1 MKNYDQQFFADRD
14 DRTRYAAQRVLDIAL
29 GLLPPINS
37 CIDIGCGVGTWLRV
51 LADRGFEDIL
61 GAEGDW
67 LDTSL
72 LMIDPDRFM
81 RIDLRRPIEIDRRFD
96 MAISLEVAEHITPE
110 EGDRLVSKL
119 TQIADFVLF
128 SAAVP
133 CQGGKHHIN
142 EQWQTYWARRF
153 GAADFVPIDA
163 IRPRIWDDD
172 RVAVWYRQNT
182 ILYVRKSRLGD
193 LNPAATP
200 AEPGTL
206 SMVHPEL
213 YTRRLLRAHSLSGGV
228 KSALRSLTGGGR
240 AVRTLRQ
247 AEPPTE

>member
-14 DRTRYAAQRVLDIAL
+14 DRTRYAAQRVLDITL
-29 GLLPPINS
+29 EILPPINS

-51 LADRGFEDIL
+51 LADRGVDDVV

-72 LMIDPDRFM
+72 LMIDQDRFM
-81 RIDLRRPIEIDRRFD
+81 RIDLRRPVEIGRRFD

-110 EGDRLVSKL
+110 EGDRLVGTL
-119 TQIADFVLF
+119 T
-128 SAAVP
+128 
-133 CQGGKHHIN
+133 
-142 EQWQTYWARRF
+142 E
-153 GAADFVPIDA
+153 AADFVPIDA

-182 ILYVRKSRLGD
+182 ILYVRGTRLDELAQGTT
-193 LNPAATP
+193 AAD
-200 AEPGTL
+200 PGTL

-213 YTRRLLRAHSLSGGV
+213 YTRRLLRAHSLGGGV
-228 KSALRSLTGGGR
+228 KSALRSLGGGGR
-240 AVRTLRQ
+240 AVRTLRR
-247 AEPPTE
+247 AEPPTK